1 MGRIHGGGLQF
12 CRANSLLKRIVVSG
26 RSAERKAGTI
36 CRIHLSVE
44 GVKDFKINF
53 QMFLFFSEVFLPMT
67 PPSCVPAAGGLYP
80 PWRWLCTFTLCALP
94 KPLWSLFN
102 LPLKLGVFC
111 QPNSVFTEALHL
123 CCVFAISKVLLQRF
137 SRVGLL
143 GFFRFAKAD
152 EAPQLQR
159 DARTRPRRDSS
170 GVLESD
176 AGCLPTQHPASARK
190 PVWVPHGAV
199 RFST

>member
-1 MGRIHGGGLQF
+1 M
-12 CRANSLLKRIVVSG
+12 LKRIQWCPVDPLRG
-26 RSAERKAGTI
+26 RQAQY

-44 GVKDFKINF
+44 GVKDFKIHF
-53 QMFLFFSEVFLPMT
+53 QMFLFFSEVFLPMK
-67 PPSCVPAAGGLYP
+67 PPSCEPAAGGRVRREGDLVP
-80 PWRWLCTFTLCALP
+80 SLCCALP

-123 CCVFAISKVLLQRF
+123 CRVFAISKVLLQRF

-159 DARTRPRRDSS
+159 DARTRPQRDSS
-170 GVLESD
+170 GVLESK